1 MAFQRRIVLAAVLE
15 LRSWPRTHRDAA
27 HESPHISPYLPIS
40 RHLEMQHM
48 RLALHCL
55 SAAPWL
61 LLAGSD
67 RSWSLAAGALEDL
80 DAILS
85 VDGLSGIFIG
95 PNDLVRGGR
104 RLPS

>member
-1 MAFQRRIVLAAVLE
+1 M
-15 LRSWPRTHRDAA
+15 
-27 HESPHISPYLPIS
+27 
-40 RHLEMQHM
+40 
-48 RLALHCL
+48 HCL

-61 LLAGSD
+61 ILAGSD
-67 RSWSLAAGALEDL
+67 RSWSIGALEDL

-104 RLPS
+104 WLPRERAL